1 MGKYYLY
8 NGKQVGFV
16 RKAIDEVV
24 MIEEGWVSE
33 VQNHFGKRTH
43 DKLLQI
49 PAQILKNGG
58 FPDITRAQAWI
69 ILLEI
74 LNKGVP
80 EALRDADVDEKI
92 GKGTI
97 LKDLAKAPVRAAAE
111 VVDTTSKVTGKVV
124 GGAVGAASS
133 AASAVSSVVGKSA
146 EVAGDVAEGVAD
158 TVEDAVDAVTGEED
172 GESAQ

>member
-8 NGKQVGFV
+8 NGKRVGFV

-24 MIEEGWVSE
+24 MIEDGWVAE
-33 VQNHFGKRTH
+33 VQNHFGKKTH

-69 ILLEI
+69 ILLEV

-80 EALRDADVDEKI
+80 EALRDADVDEKV

-97 LKDLAKAPVRAAAE
+97 LKDIVKAPARAAAE
-111 VVDTTSKVTGKVV
+111 VVDTTSKVTGAVV
-124 GGAVGAASS
+124 GGAVGAATS
-133 AASAVSSVVGKSA
+133 AAGAVAGAVGKGA
-146 EVAGDVAEGVAD
+146 DVAGEVVAEVAD
-158 TVEDAVDAVTGEED
+158 TVEEVVTGEED
-172 GESAQ
+172 GEGAQ

>member
-24 MIEEGWVSE
+24 MVEEGWISE
-33 VQNHFGKRTH
+33 VQNHSGKRTH

-97 LKDLAKAPVRAAAE
+97 LKDLAKAPARAAAE
-111 VVDTTSKVTGKVV
+111 VVSAPRNSGV
-124 GGAVGAASS
+124 AVGRSRP
-133 AASAVSSVVGKSA
+133 
-146 EVAGDVAEGVAD
+146 D
-158 TVEDAVDAVTGEED
+158 D
-172 GESAQ
+172 GRQARRWRRRSE

>member
-8 NGKQVGFV
+8 SGKQVGFV

-24 MIEEGWVSE
+24 MIEEGWISE

-58 FPDITRAQAWI
+58 FPDVTRAQAWI
-69 ILLEI
+69 LLLEI

-80 EALRDADVDEKI
+80 EALRDASVDEKI

-97 LKDLAKAPVRAAAE
+97 LKDLAKAPVRAAAG
-111 VVDTTSKVTGKVV
+111 VVDTTTKVTGAVV
-124 GGAVGAASS
+124 GGAVGAAAS
-133 AASAVSSVVGKSA
+133 AASAVGGAVGKTA
-146 EVAGDVAEGVAD
+146 DVAEDVAESVVD
-158 TVEDAVDAVTGEED
+158 TVEEAVDIVTGEED
-172 GESAQ
+172 GENAQ